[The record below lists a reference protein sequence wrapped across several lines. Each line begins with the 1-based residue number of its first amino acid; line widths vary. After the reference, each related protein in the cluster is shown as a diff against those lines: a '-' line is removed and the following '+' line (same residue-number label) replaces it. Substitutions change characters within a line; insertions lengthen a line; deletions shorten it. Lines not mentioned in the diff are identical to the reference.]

1 MKHIGVLFCLLASA
15 GTAFAQLPPD
25 THLAAPIQFK
35 SLTILPLIKQANP
48 LAAKAQY
55 LTLAEGLKQKKV
67 DVSERKEGASVNQVL
82 VANNSD
88 RSLLLLGGEVI
99 LGGQQDRIIGKDT
112 IIEPHEQRTVGV
124 FCVEHGRWNGGRQ
137 FTGSGGLAEGKMR
150 VRAKYRSNQQEVW
163 DEVAKK
169 NAALGAA
176 QANSTGTYRKL
187 AAGAEG
193 EKAMK
198 QYRDSIG
205 GALDKLPDKKKLVG
219 VIAAINGRVT
229 SVDIFATPELFAS
242 YRDKLLDSI
251 YISAADVPV
260 TDGAK
265 HVVNKGEVDAL
276 IMKAEAAPAE
286 VSIDAKAAR
295 TVEKKA
301 KDVAGSKVEDKRAPA
316 AAPPVYQSYQANE

>member
-1 MKHIGVLFCLLASA
+1 MKPIGATLVCLLATA
-15 GTAFAQLPPD
+15 GTARAQLPQD

-48 LAAKAQY
+48 LAQKAQY
-55 LTLAEGLKQKKV
+55 LTLADGLARKQV

-82 VANNSD
+82 VANKSD

-124 FCVEHGRWNGGRQ
+124 FCVEHGRWNGARQ
-137 FTGSGGLAEGKMR
+137 FTNSGGLAEGKMR
-150 VRAKYRSNQQEVW
+150 VRAKYRGNQQEVW

-176 QANSTGTYRKL
+176 QMNQTGTYRKL

-198 QYRDSIG
+198 AYREAIG

-229 SVDIFATPELFAS
+229 SVDIFQTPELFAS
-242 YRDKLLDSI
+242 YKDKLLDSI
-251 YISAADVPV
+251 YITAADVPV

-265 HVVNKGEVDAL
+265 RAPSAGDVGAF
-276 IMKAEAAPAE
+276 IMKVEAAPAE
-286 VSIDAKAAR
+286 VSIDAKNAR
-295 TVEKKA
+295 TTEKKA
-301 KDVAGSKVEDKRAPA
+301 KDAAGSTVEDKRAPA
-316 AAPPVYQSYQANE
+316 AAPVYKSYQANE

>member
-1 MKHIGVLFCLLASA
+1 MKHIGATLVCLLATA
-15 GTAFAQLPPD
+15 GTAFAQLPAD
-25 THLAAPIQFK
+25 THLSAPIQFK
-35 SLTILPLIKQANP
+35 SLTILPLVKQANP

-124 FCVEHGRWNGGRQ
+124 FCVEHGRWTGGRQ
-137 FTGSGGLAEGKMR
+137 FTGAGGLADGKMR
-150 VRAKYRSNQQEVW
+150 VRAKYRANQQEVW

-169 NAALGAA
+169 NATLGALSG
-176 QANSTGTYRKL
+176 NSTGTYRKL

-198 QYRDSIG
+198 AYRDAIG

-251 YISAADVPV
+251 YISAADVPA
-260 TDGAK
+260 TDAAAKPPSAGDVGAFM
-265 HVVNKGEVDAL
+265 
-276 IMKAEAAPAE
+276 MKAEAAPAE
-286 VSIDAKAAR
+286 VSVDTKAAR
-295 TVEKKA
+295 TVEKKS
-301 KDVAGSKVEDKRAPA
+301 KDVSGSKVEDKRAPA
-316 AAPPVYQSYQANE
+316 AEPVYKSYQSNE